1 MSFGTSWKSKQYNI
15 QTLRIEGYIGL
26 TSAAA
31 IDSANTLLNAAT
43 VAKTGTG
50 EYTVTLNRKYTALYN
65 CQLTF
70 ESDTDVDITLQVD
83 AIDVAGTSAAKTV
96 VIKTMVGAVPTDV
109 TNASRIFFYLA
120 VRSL

>member
-1 MSFGTSWKSKQYNI
+1 MTFAYSWKSKQYNL
-15 QTLRIEGYIGL
+15 QTLRVEGYIGL
-26 TSAAA
+26 TAGAA
-31 IDSANTLLNAAT
+31 IDSNNTLLNAAS

-50 EYTVTLNRKYTALYN
+50 EYTVTLDRKYKSLYN

-109 TNASRIFFYLA
+109 SNASRIFLYLA

>member
-1 MSFGTSWKSKQYNI
+1 MSFGYSWKSKQYNL

-26 TSAAA
+26 TGAAA
-31 IDSANTLLNAAT
+31 IDSDNTLLNAAA

-50 EYTVTLNRKYTALYN
+50 EYTVTLDRKYKSLYN
-65 CQLTF
+65 CQVSF
-70 ESDTDVDITLQVD
+70 ESDTDVDITLQID

-109 TNASRIFFYLA
+109 SNASRIFLYLA